1 MIAGSFP
8 NMKAKKEILKWHS
21 LPEGECDLNYRLKTG
36 PADGFWP
43 QCLGAC
49 VLTSVLTALFV
60 PLIRVTVGPLVCS
73 FEALLTVTIVS
84 AALAVLILCGWYV
97 PFGAKSVGKT
107 AQEGAVAAG
116 GVYLFWI
123 VLAGSSL
130 EGELAPTALLVFVS
144 VPLTLHFAD
153 EVATHFVFMASANPR
168 IDHKTMLGWQ
178 SDWALRFSGIP
189 QREPRSRELPPEL
202 KPLHGRVLAV
212 RSLYRWSVLA
222 AAAIVA
228 GAVFASVRWP
238 FPSPGLPKG
247 ILLVSALVA
256 ALSAFAAVRIVSDPD
271 RIALFIGAISS
282 FAFYGHG
289 RRLPP
294 YVFQSPCGS
303 VGRRRLVAVGAV
315 SALTAGTA
323 PLLWAS
329 LPESAL
335 GWIVLGL
342 LTVVV
347 PLILVLLLGVAVAG
361 PVISAHFVAL
371 EAENAY
377 EQHQS
382 WRPVDGY
389 TDRLL
394 HSRNSQEKNTL
405 FLGCF
410 VGDEFPILLDR
421 KLLNEHMH
429 ILGATGTGKTAL
441 GLAPLIIQLIRRN
454 DGPVIIVDAK
464 GDPFLMNLA
473 RQEAKRAGRKFKW
486 FTNKPGRST
495 FIFNPFLQKHLSRL
509 SLEEIVGVL
518 LQCFNLFHGT
528 DYGRAWFTANSH
540 ALFRRAVTTFFKPTS
555 QSTSQYG
562 DFPLHSMRHLHQRL
576 KQITSE
582 SKEFEAAQH
591 LALVVESLTAL
602 EQLNLSPERDP
613 EGKIL
618 KHAIHMPEVIK
629 EKQVIYFY
637 LTATTDIST
646 VTEVARLA
654 LFTTL
659 AAAMVHKQ
667 ETNETPKVSF
677 ICDEAQVLISQN
689 LSNVMAQARSM
700 GLSCVLAHQTLD
712 QLNPPGGGNFQ
723 QLVLNCTS
731 VKQWFAVRDP
741 ESQDYLSKIS
751 GKVPQVETS
760 WRLGAD
766 DFAKALFSPVF
777 AEPDDKGLTSF
788 QMRMTSAERLDA
800 EDISDINREQ
810 NQSVLIVERNHG
822 YTQFVGPLAV
832 ASEYALSEAEYDWF
846 NNEAHWPMEEE
857 GTICIA
863 PDGPKEIVFVQPA
876 EVASPEDKQAKLKAS
891 RDQVTDVLKK
901 VFQDRGDQP

>member
-8 NMKAKKEILKWHS
+8 NVKAKKDILKWQS
-21 LPEGECDLNYRLKTG
+21 LPEGECELNYRLQSG
-36 PADGFWP
+36 PADEFWP
-43 QCLGAC
+43 HCVGA
-49 VLTSVLTALFV
+49 SVIASILTALFV
-60 PLIRVTVGPLVCS
+60 PLMRKTVGPLLYS
-73 FEALLTVTIVS
+73 FEAFVTVTIVS
-84 AALAVLILCGWYV
+84 AAVAVLTLCGWYA
-97 PFGAKSVGKT
+97 PFGTGGRKA
-107 AQEGAVAAG
+107 AQDGSVAAG
-116 GVYLFWI
+116 GVYLLFC
-123 VLAGSSL
+123 VLTACSTDS
-130 EGELAPTALLVFVS
+130 ELAPAMLLVALGIPLALYFV
-144 VPLTLHFAD
+144 D
-153 EVATHFVFMASANPR
+153 GVATHFVFLASANPR
-168 IDHKTMLGWQ
+168 IDHQAMLAWR
-178 SDWALRFSGIP
+178 SDWSLRFAGIP
-189 QREPRSRELPPEL
+189 DRAPRDANPSPQISR
-202 KPLHGRVLAV
+202 LHRGFLRA
-212 RSLYRWSVLA
+212 RASYRWSIVVVLLAAVLA
-222 AAAIVA
+222 FLVA
-228 GAVFASVRWP
+228 EKGPWTNENV
-238 FPSPGLPKG
+238 PKG
-247 ILLVSALVA
+247 VVLLAFLLA
-256 ALSAFAAVRIVSDPD
+256 AFGLLATVRLIADPD
-271 RIALFIGAISS
+271 CVALFIGAVSS
-282 FAFYGHG
+282 FSFYGQG

-294 YVFQSPCGS
+294 YVFQSPGGS
-303 VGRRRLVAVGAV
+303 VETRRLVGLGAIAAV
-315 SALTAGTA
+315 STGTA
-323 PLLWAS
+323 PLLWSVSVQTAPG
-329 LPESAL
+329 LV
-335 GWIVLGL
+335 VLGL
-342 LTVVV
+342 LTVLV
-347 PLILVLLLGVAVAG
+347 PLVLILLVGVAVAG
-361 PVISAHFVAL
+361 PVIAGHFYAL
-371 EAENAY
+371 EAENGY

-394 HSRNSQEKNTL
+394 HSRNTQERNTL

-473 RQEAKRAGRKFKW
+473 RQEAKRAGRTFKW

-495 FIFNPFLQKHLSRL
+495 FVFNPFLQKHLCRL

-540 ALFRRAVTTFFKPTS
+540 ALFRRAITTFLKPTS

-562 DFPLHSMRHLHQRL
+562 DAPLHSMRHLHQRL

-602 EQLNLSPERDP
+602 EQLNLSPDKDP

-618 KHAIHMPEVIK
+618 KHAIHMPEVIR

-723 QLVLNCTS
+723 QLVLNCTT

-751 GKVPQVETS
+751 GKVPQVEAS
-760 WRLGAD
+760 WRLGPV

-777 AEPDDKGLTSF
+777 AEPDDKGVTSY
-788 QMRMTSAERLDA
+788 QMRMTSVNRLDA

-846 NNEAHWPMEEE
+846 NNEAHWPMDEE

-863 PDGPKEIVFVQPA
+863 PDGPAEIVFGQPPA
-876 EVASPEDKQAKLKAS
+876 ISPDEKKAKLDAS
-891 RDQVTDVLKK
+891 REQVEDILRK
-901 VFQDRGDQP
+901 VFHEGGPQR